1 MIEALV
7 ILLVVIFLV
16 NITVINSFNVVA
28 HEIVPVLRLRGV
40 EFRVIFFLLLLLLK
54 HDFGNTLIIKISSSF
69 WIKNGVVF
77 NERLS
82 PCLCTIFQ
90 KIIDFKA
97 INAMFSS
104 IFVVILKL
112 LILEACKIGHICNRI
127 IKTWPFWYIILS
139 VLAGNR
145 SFGVLFVVCSHKS
158 FSFLTRIT
166 FT

>member
-69 WIKNGVVF
+69 
-77 NERLS
+77 
-82 PCLCTIFQ
+82 
-90 KIIDFKA
+90 
-97 INAMFSS
+97 
-104 IFVVILKL
+104 
-112 LILEACKIGHICNRI
+112 
-127 IKTWPFWYIILS
+127 
-139 VLAGNR
+139 
-145 SFGVLFVVCSHKS
+145 
-158 FSFLTRIT
+158 
-166 FT
+166 